1 MKDTI
6 KRLYGKNGI
15 KRKLLNR
22 VFTGFG
28 NFFQLFKDYVTTHT
42 AIIIRNVIIIL
53 LLFSIVS
60 VGVSFIVFITF
71 RRGKPEVSVPN
82 VAGRELIDGLIE
94 LQKKKLYVV
103 IDPRYFS
110 NYPKNII
117 VEQEPKPGSIVR
129 EGREVNLIVSKGPII
144 SIVEDYKGKTL
155 AYVRNRLEEI
165 FSFQGKTIEIGNIT
179 YVSSDAPKGTV
190 VGQYPPPNTPIGSVD
205 KIDLIISRGNE
216 SESFYLKNYVGKDIN
231 DVMQKMALRGVL
243 IHVIPENIEDPQ
255 KNGII
260 LSQEPEKGA
269 LVKRNETVTF
279 HVGYLPSEVKT
290 DKLYARVVNFDL
302 PPNIESGKEVNVRI
316 LVKDKAGEREVYNA
330 KNKGGDSISIPFK
343 SYSPT
348 TIYIYVNEGLYEV
361 RKLE

>member
-1 MKDTI
+1 MK
-6 KRLYGKNGI
+6 KLYGQNGV
-15 KRKLLNR
+15 KRNFFSR
-22 VFTGFG
+22 TFFSIG
-28 NFFQLFKDYVTTHT
+28 NFLQLFKDYVTTHT
-42 AIIIRNVIIIL
+42 AVIIRNVIIIL
-53 LLFSIVS
+53 FLFAIVT
-60 VGVSFIVFITF
+60 VGVSFIVFMSF
-71 RRGKPEVSVPN
+71 RKGKPEVSVPN
-82 VAGRELIDGLIE
+82 VTGKELVDGLID
-94 LQKKKLYVV
+94 LQKKKLDVV
-103 IDPRYFS
+103 VDPRYFS

-129 EGREVNLIVSKGPII
+129 EGREISLIVSKGPII
-144 SIVEDYKGKTL
+144 SIIEDYTGKTL
-155 AYVRNRLEEI
+155 AYVRNRLQEI

-179 YVSSDAPKGTV
+179 YVSSDVPKGTV

-205 KIDLIISRGNE
+205 KIDLIISHGKE
-216 SESFYLKNYVGKDIN
+216 VKAFYLKNYIGENIN

-260 LSQEPEKGA
+260 LSQDPEEGT

-279 HVGYLPSEVKT
+279 HVGYLPSEIEK

-302 PPNIESGKEVNVRI
+302 PVNLEEGKEVDIRI
-316 LVKDKAGEREVYNA
+316 IVKDKAGERQVYNA

-348 TIYIYVNEGLYEV
+348 TIYIYVNEGLYEI